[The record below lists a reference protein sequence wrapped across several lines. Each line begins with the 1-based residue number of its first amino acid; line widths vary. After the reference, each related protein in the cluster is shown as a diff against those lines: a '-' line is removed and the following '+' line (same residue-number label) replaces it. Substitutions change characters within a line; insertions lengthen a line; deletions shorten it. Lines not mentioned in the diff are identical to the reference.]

1 MVTKNNLK
9 LWSKFSTKLQ
19 LAILAVTIIGCGT
32 LTYMNYSGQKNNI
45 LNAAKT
51 ELSYV
56 ANKDSEIISQN
67 INEHLSNVEK
77 VSIDSR
83 VRSLDWGVQKKFL
96 EESSKKYGY
105 GAMSFVYTN
114 GDLKSTSGTNIN
126 VEGSATYNI
135 VMSDNIALGDPVVS
149 KAHGRLVMPV
159 AIPTYDENGKLIGA
173 TATDLDFS
181 IVQEAMSTIEIGEN
195 GLAIILN
202 TSGDLISSTTELPET
217 DGNINLLETFKDD
230 KNVIN
235 FLKTALEEENGYG
248 EVTINNDKYLIQYS
262 NISDTNWKLLAMYP
276 ASELQGILND
286 LSLKYIGV
294 TFLVLVIGLGIAI
307 VLGRYV
313 DSKLKPLSALG
324 NDVAQNILIN
334 KVNVD
339 SKDEFAVVGKSFNH
353 AISELAVFIKSIK
366 RLSSTISESANKNYD
381 ITSQMQLAV
390 EQICSNTEQIMA
402 SLKECY
408 SNLEGILETTTESK
422 VLSEEASKKAI
433 DDFNKISE
441 IKDNVN
447 SLVANVNSSN
457 KELII
462 KHNESRERLLKSIE
476 NVSVVEEIQTM
487 ATIISDIAS
496 QTNLLALNAAIEAAR
511 AGEAGKGFAV
521 VADEIKKLAEQ
532 SAGMSNQIQD
542 KTIEV
547 LNTVQDLK
555 QSSKGILDIMKES
568 NELSYSQITEICK
581 KYEQDG
587 DYFAGMVDSWKND
600 TANMLDHSNNINNK
614 VDDVAE
620 AIKIINDSTSSIV
633 NDIMSVSDD
642 ASKIIESIQ
651 DEARLVK
658 ELEDETTKFS
668 L

>member
-555 QSSKGILDIMKES
+555 QSSKSILDIMKES

>member
-230 KNVIN
+230 EKVIN